1 MKNLRLLYIYLYIYC
16 MPERKLYKY
25 KTSPQIYKDDRMVL
39 QGIVIVYDE
48 RIVRV

>member
-1 MKNLRLLYIYLYIYC
+1 

-25 KTSPQIYKDDRMVL
+25 KTSPQIYNDRIVL
-39 QGIVIVYDE
+39 QGIVTGIVVYDE

>member
-1 MKNLRLLYIYLYIYC
+1 

-39 QGIVIVYDE
+39 QGIVTGIVVYDE